1 MNLGLG
7 DGLANVLSTVHKGGH
22 TEHHSLSITKLHF

>member
-22 TEHHSLSITKLHF
+22 TQSITVCL